1 MCSYVN
7 HLFSVKH
14 FVSFLFFPFL
24 CFSMYKV
31 HAYLMHRCF
40 RCLQVYANLLSPA
53 SDRVKRETTQ
63 TVLPAWLENIVQK
76 NRKRSKAQVLAFLE
90 NIGIQFIRERNARNT
105 TNTSAQSKKR
115 KWQTLAKTNDRSLSN
130 PRTDMPEVLKAT
142 TRVEKPLVQVVST
155 EMPLLTVTRGAV
167 SGIERRRTTPFPGL
181 QTNQAEPTVDES
193 KTRSNETKQGQITG
207 KNLVE
212 SETGKVES
220 TSPTTNAENKVNLH
234 STELPMVIQTK
245 VSTTTDIASE
255 SEDMK
260 TTISPE
266 MLSLTP
272 EKSKPRNFGRKIKSI
287 FMR

>member
-1 MCSYVN
+1 M
-7 HLFSVKH
+7 FP
-14 FVSFLFFPFL
+14 FFFFPFSASA
-24 CFSMYKV
+24 CIKYT
-31 HAYLMHRCF
+31 HIF

-105 TNTSAQSKKR
+105 TNTSAQSKIR

-167 SGIERRRTTPFPGL
+167 SGIERQRTTPFPGL

-193 KTRSNETKQGQITG
+193 KTRSKATKQGQITG

-212 SETGKVES
+212 SEIDKVEF
-220 TSPTTNAENKVNLH
+220 TSPTTNAENIKVNLH
-234 STELPMVIQTK
+234 STDLPMVIQTK